1 MKTVVLGITG
11 SIAAYK
17 SPEIVRGLVKQNIKV
32 IPVFTPEAKHF
43 ITPLSVES
51 LAAQK
56 SYCDFFAQNASV
68 LHISIMSEASCIAI
82 VPATANFIGKLANG
96 IVDNL
101 LLGITFASDKPVL
114 MAPAMNSRMWENPLL
129 VENVKKLG
137 KLGYHFVGPA
147 AGPLAS
153 GELGPGRL
161 EDTDVIL
168 EEILSLTEDTHPL
181 AGKKVLLTLGRTKE
195 YLDPIRFISNDSSGR
210 FGLAIAKAAKRKGAD
225 VTIVAGY
232 TDIPIPSSFKTIPV
246 TDTESMKKHTLSLL
260 KTADI
265 IIMNAACSD
274 FSPAHKKREKI
285 KKGAGDLKV
294 LFKQTPD
301 ILSHIKKK
309 KKQQLI
315 VGFSLDTTD
324 EVASAEKKME
334 KKGIDIMIVNK
345 ASSIGGDH
353 VEMRILTKKASGR
366 HFRKMTKQEGAQAI
380 IDAVVST
387 VH

>member
-17 SPEIVRGLVKQNIKV
+17 SLEVVRGLVKLDISV
-32 IPVFTPEAKHF
+32 IPVLTPEAKHF

-51 LAAQK
+51 LAAHR
-56 SYCDFFAQNASV
+56 SFYDFFSKNESV
-68 LHISIMSEASCIAI
+68 LHISIMNEATCIAI

-114 MAPAMNSRMWENPLL
+114 IAPAMNSRMWENPILE
-129 VENVKKLG
+129 ENVKKL
-137 KLGYHFVGPA
+137 KHLGYHFVGPT
-147 AGPLAS
+147 AGSLAS
-153 GELGPGRL
+153 GEYGPGRL
-161 EDTDVIL
+161 EDIGVIL
-168 EEILSLTEDTHPL
+168 DEIVLLTEEAHPL
-181 AGKKVLLTLGRTKE
+181 EGKKMLLTLGRTKE

-210 FGLAIAKAAKRKGAD
+210 FGLEIAKAAKRKGAD

-232 TDIPIPSSFKTIPV
+232 TDVLIPSSFNTIHV

-260 KTADI
+260 GKMDI

-274 FSPAHKKREKI
+274 FTPVSKKRDKI
-285 KKGAGDLKV
+285 KKHAGELSV
-294 LFKQTPD
+294 RLKQTPD
-301 ILSHIKKK
+301 ILSHIKNKK
-309 KKQQLI
+309 KKQLI

-324 EVASAEKKME
+324 EVASAREKMK
-334 KKGIDIMIVNK
+334 KKGVDIMVVNK

-353 VEMRILTKKASGR
+353 VELRILSKRESGK
-366 HFRKMTKQEGAQAI
+366 HFKKMTKQEAALAI
-380 IDAVVST
+380 IDLVTSSVQ
-387 VH
+387 